1 MKKII
6 LVFVAGS
13 ALALGGIHGAY
24 AQGSV
29 LLPGTVLVNAGWER
43 YVSPKALRD
52 FSRTYKGIGDAQW
65 IQLKE
70 GGFVCEFTDKMILSR
85 VIYDKKGNWLHTIAG
100 YGGDKLAKDK
110 RAMVRSTY
118 YDYDITYVDEIDLPG
133 NKKVYLIHLQ
143 DEKSIKIIR
152 ICNDEMEM
160 IEEYEKSK

>member
-24 AQGSV
+24 AQGSA
-29 LLPGTVLVNAGWER
+29 LLPGSILVNAGWER

-52 FSRTYKGIGDAQW
+52 FSRNYKGIDDALW
-65 IQLKE
+65 MQLKE

-85 VIYDKKGNWLHTIAG
+85 VIYNSKGNWVHTIAG
-100 YGGDKLAKDK
+100 YGGDKLAKEV
-110 RAMVRSTY
+110 RSMVRSTY

-160 IEEYEKSK
+160 IEEYEKLK